1 MKNLFILLLFISS
14 THIFSNSNVATKE
27 DIKMLIEQMR
37 EEHKIMREEHKTMRE
52 ETNRRFED
60 INKRFEDTNRRFD
73 DINKRFD
80 DINKRFDDMRT
91 MYLFSF
97 SIIAAVLGALLLQIR
112 DLYKSVSKLNQLV
125 EAINKD
131 EEEKFLRLLRNADY
145 ETKQKFKRE
154 LNEIL
159 EVS

>member
-1 MKNLFILLLFISS
+1 M
-14 THIFSNSNVATKE
+14 
-27 DIKMLIEQMR
+27 
-37 EEHKIMREEHKTMRE
+37 
-52 ETNRRFED
+52 NR
-60 INKRFEDTNRRFD
+60 
-73 DINKRFD
+73 
-80 DINKRFDDMRT
+80 RFDDMRT

>member
-1 MKNLFILLLFISS
+1 MKNLFILLFFISS
-14 THIFSNSNVATKE
+14 TGLFSNSNVATKE

-37 EEHKIMREEHKTMRE
+37 EEHKIMREE
-52 ETNRRFED
+52 TNRRLD
-60 INKRFEDTNRRFD
+60 MMQQNMDKRFEDMNRRFD
-73 DINKRFD
+73 DMNKRFD
-80 DINKRFDDMRT
+80 DMNKRFDDMRT

-112 DLYKSVSKLNQLV
+112 DLYKSVSKLDQLV
-125 EAINKD
+125 EAINKN
-131 EEEKFLRLLRNADY
+131 EEEKLLRLLRNADY
-145 ETKQKFKRE
+145 ETKQKLKRE

>member
-1 MKNLFILLLFISS
+1 MRVILVLFLLTLN
-14 THIFSNSNVATKE
+14 THIFSNSNVATKD

-37 EEHKIMREEHKTMRE
+37 EEHKIMREE
-52 ETNRRFED
+52 TNRRFED
-60 INKRFEDTNRRFD
+60 MNRRFEDMNR
-73 DINKRFD
+73 
-80 DINKRFDDMRT
+80 RFDDMRT

>member
-1 MKNLFILLLFISS
+1 MKNLLILLLFISS
-14 THIFSNSNVATKE
+14 THIFSNSNVATKD

-37 EEHKIMREEHKTMRE
+37 EEHKIMREETNRRFE

-60 INKRFEDTNRRFD
+60 TNKRL
-73 DINKRFD
+73 DIMQQNMDKRFD
-80 DINKRFDDMRT
+80 DTRT

-97 SIIAAVLGALLLQIR
+97 GIVAAALGGLFLEIR
-112 DLYKSVSKLNQLV
+112 SKSAKKTSS
-125 EAINKD
+125 KD
-131 EEEKFLRLLRNADY
+131 EEEKFLRLLQNADY
-145 ETKQKFKRE
+145 ETKQKLKKE

>member
-1 MKNLFILLLFISS
+1 MKNLLILLLFISS
-14 THIFSNSNVATKE
+14 THIFSNSNVATKD
-27 DIKMLIEQMR
+27 DIKILIEQMR
-37 EEHKIMREEHKTMRE
+37 EEHKIMREE
-52 ETNRRFED
+52 TNRRFED
-60 INKRFEDTNRRFD
+60 TNKRLDIMQQNTNKRL
-73 DINKRFD
+73 DIMQQNMDKRFD
-80 DINKRFDDMRT
+80 DTRT